1 MQPGLFII
9 ILVLKSERLM
19 RVPIDAFVLF
29 QTTPGGVFAVP
40 QQIAMDT
47 VAVVV
52 VAHQFLA
59 VDGDGGEAVD
69 VETFVFGNEIVKE
82 QMVQTTSKKIVRSS
96 EKQKLCACV
105 PHTPYVRTEGFVR
118 ATACYVRTES
128 FVRTTAC

>member
-1 MQPGLFII
+1 
-9 ILVLKSERLM
+9 M
-19 RVPIDAFVLF
+19 RVLVNPLILF

-40 QQIAMDT
+40 QQLAMDV

-52 VAHQFLA
+52 VAHQFRA
-59 VDGDGGEAVD
+59 VEGDGGEAVD
-69 VETFVFGNEIVKE
+69 VETLAFGNEIVKE

-96 EKQKLCACV
+96 EKQKLCTCV